1 MTDNS
6 AYRDALSAA
15 IKHIGIATY
24 SSGKIFVYLTGK
36 GFPEDIASAVVSEL
50 IEREYINDRKAS
62 RKVIISRTGKKQ
74 ESRDYILKRLL
85 AAGIASDVA
94 ESVASE
100 LEPDSKTCYSLYT
113 SLGFEEDS
121 DEIRTEMIDTALRRG
136 YTYEL
141 ASAVY
146 NVWVDNLG
154 TDTSGN

>member
-1 MTDNS
+1 M
-6 AYRDALSAA
+6 
-15 IKHIGIATY
+15 
-24 SSGKIFVYLTGK
+24 
-36 GFPEDIASAVVSEL
+36 
-50 IEREYINDRKAS
+50 
-62 RKVIISRTGKKQ
+62 
-74 ESRDYILKRLL
+74 L

-100 LEPDSKTCYSLYT
+100 LEPDSKTCYSLYA

-146 NVWVDNLG
+146 NVWVDNLR